1 MSEPFQFSIR
11 RMLGAVAALGV
22 AAWLI
27 RPITGSPRTDDIL
40 LAVFG
45 LPACIGATIGFMV
58 GAPLR
63 WTIGCTFVL
72 VPILVALFFIR
83 LHQIPPQAIQQPS
96 HDTRAL
102 LIK

>member
-11 RMLGAVAALGV
+11 RMLGAMAALGA

-27 RPITGSPRTDDIL
+27 RPFTGSPRTVDIL
-40 LAVFG
+40 LAIFG
-45 LPACIGATIGFMV
+45 LPACIGATIGFLV

-63 WTIGCTFVL
+63 WTIGCALVL
-72 VPILVALFFIR
+72 VPVLVAMFFIR
-83 LHQIPPQAIQQPS
+83 LHKIPPQPMPQHSRDA
-96 HDTRAL
+96 RAL